1 MIEMF
6 LSTFVILGPRVQNVG
21 YRPFLVGKFQNFD
34 LQGKVWNDS
43 TSLAVEVEVYGRKR
57 NIEAFYDFVMKY
69 KPKGA
74 KIEYITKPSFKKTR
88 QNPFF
93 RIMTQ
98 TGYLTIEQLSKG
110 VEYQKQLIKGQKEL
124 PLKIA
129 RELKAVIS

>member
-57 NIEAFYDFVMKY
+57 NIEDGVRNQNRKDIGVVILQL
-69 KPKGA
+69 KGLCM
-74 KIEYITKPSFKKTR
+74 R
-88 QNPFF
+88 
-93 RIMTQ
+93 
-98 TGYLTIEQLSKG
+98 
-110 VEYQKQLIKGQKEL
+110 
-124 PLKIA
+124 
-129 RELKAVIS
+129 